1 MQRRLSM
8 LAIGIGANVLAAVS
22 ALGQGAPEV
31 TLTRLECGTAPA
43 EPRDVGA
50 RMGPGLRFSDTYDFE
65 GLKVPLVFSC
75 YLIKH
80 GNDYMVWDTGFG
92 KGAGAT
98 APKETIPEMLAKLEL
113 KPDNIKYVG
122 ISHYHGDHVGQ
133 VDLFPKSTLL
143 IGKGDW
149 EALTDAAKAPPTA
162 NPAAMANPAT
172 FAPWIKGGSKV
183 EPVSGDKDVF
193 DDGTVVMLNTP
204 GHTPGHH
211 SLLVKLKET
220 GYVLLSGDLAHFRE
234 NYDTNG
240 VPLFN
245 TDHTY
250 TLGSLDRF
258 KKIAANLKATVI
270 IQHDARDVG
279 KLPVFPASAK

>member
-1 MQRRLSM
+1 MV
-8 LAIGIGANVLAAVS
+8 I
-22 ALGQGAPEV
+22 
-31 TLTRLECGTAPA
+31 
-43 EPRDVGA
+43 PRAD
-50 RMGPGLRFSDTYDFE
+50 
-65 GLKVPLVFSC
+65 
-75 YLIKH
+75 
-80 GNDYMVWDTGFG
+80 
-92 KGAGAT
+92 
-98 APKETIPEMLAKLEL
+98 
-113 KPDNIKYVG
+113 
-122 ISHYHGDHVGQ
+122 GDHVGQ

-149 EALTDAAKAPPTA
+149 EALSDPAKA
-162 NPAAMANPAT
+162 NAMANPAT

-193 DDGTVVMLNTP
+193 DDGTVVMLDTP

-211 SLLVKLKET
+211 ALLVKLKEK

-240 VPLFN
+240 VPVFN
-245 TDHTY
+245 TDHTQ

-270 IQHDARDVG
+270 IQHDERDVG

>member
-1 MQRRLSM
+1 MQRSLSM
-8 LAIGIGANVLAAVS
+8 LAIGIGANALAAVS
-22 ALGQGAPEV
+22 VLAQGAPAAVPEV
-31 TLTRLECGTAPA
+31 TLSRLDCGTPPA
-43 EPRDVGA
+43 APRDVGA
-50 RMGPGLRFSDTYDFE
+50 RTGAGLRFSDTYDFD
-65 GLKVPLVFSC
+65 GLKLNFVYSC
-75 YLIKH
+75 YLIRH
-80 GNDYMVWDTGFG
+80 GNDYMVWDAGFG
-92 KGAGAT
+92 KGAAQ
-98 APKETIPEMLAKLEL
+98 APKETMPELLAKVEL
-113 KPDNIKYVG
+113 KPDNIKYIG

-133 VDLFPKSTLL
+133 ADLFPKSTLL

-149 EALTDAAKAPPTA
+149 EALTDPAKATP
-162 NPAAMANPAT
+162 MANPAT
-172 FAPWIKGGSKV
+172 FAPWIKDGGKV
-183 EPVSGDKDVF
+183 EPVAGDKDVW

-211 SLLVKLKET
+211 SLLVKLKDK

-270 IQHDARDVG
+270 IQHDARDVD
-279 KLPVFPASAK
+279 KLPVFPEAAQ

>member
-1 MQRRLSM
+1 MQRTLSG
-8 LAIGIGANVLAAVS
+8 LAAGLCANALAAVS
-22 ALGQGAPEV
+22 VLAQGAPAPEV
-31 TLTRLECGTAPA
+31 TLTRLDCGTPPA

-50 RMGPGLRFSDTYDFE
+50 RTGAGLRFSDTYDFE
-65 GLKVPLVFSC
+65 GLKLNLVFSC

-80 GNDYMVWDTGFG
+80 GDDYMVWDTGFG
-92 KGAGAT
+92 KGAGAQ
-98 APKETIPEMLAKLEL
+98 APKETIPEQIAKLEL
-113 KPDNIKYVG
+113 KADNIKYVA

-133 VDLFPKSTLL
+133 VELFPKSTLL

-149 EALTDAAKAPPTA
+149 EALTDPAKKTG
-162 NPAAMANPAT
+162 MANPAT
-172 FAPWIKGGSKV
+172 FAPFISGGSKV
-183 EPVSGDKDVF
+183 EPVAYDQDVF
-193 DDGTVVMLNTP
+193 GDGTVTMINTP

-211 SLLVKLKET
+211 SLLVKLKEK
-220 GYVLLSGDLAHFRE
+220 GYVLLSGDLAHFQE

-240 VPLFN
+240 VPMFN
-245 TDHTY
+245 VDHAY
-250 TLGSLDRF
+250 TLASLDRF